1 MSMKPREL
9 NREQAKPRHE
19 GMGGG
24 RAVIRRQ
31 LRTVQGRQ
39 AWLQLGTFG
48 LPPP

>member
-1 MSMKPREL
+1 MKPGEL
-9 NREQAKPRHE
+9 NGEQAKPRHK

-31 LRTVQGRQ
+31 LRTGQGRQ
-39 AWLQLGTFG
+39 AWLQLETFG